1 MLADFYK
8 SHGHWRH
15 LKLFRFFLLLSLLW
29 FHVTLHFYFLECT
42 PRSTDSSVGSSEG
55 SINQVRFQ
63 DPLCTIH
70 SYEIEHSDS
79 DSVGPHET
87 HDSDDEEMYMD
98 SKWSTW
104 CWSKN
109 VIGFVTWAYI
119 ISLLLRDVKCKR
131 QTVYRINLLFGKF
144 SNLYLVSFHQPCV
157 NPKYFFAII
166 FASCWRKF
174 SPAAKKQQFQLTTG

>member
-1 MLADFYK
+1 MFRYSPTSINLMVTEEILNFSDFSCCCHCFGFT
-8 SHGHWRH
+8 SHYI
-15 LKLFRFFLLLSLLW
+15 FN
-29 FHVTLHFYFLECT
+29 FLECT

-104 CWSKN
+104 C
-109 VIGFVTWAYI
+109 
-119 ISLLLRDVKCKR
+119 
-131 QTVYRINLLFGKF
+131 
-144 SNLYLVSFHQPCV
+144 
-157 NPKYFFAII
+157 
-166 FASCWRKF
+166 
-174 SPAAKKQQFQLTTG
+174 